1 MLKPYLEAGQVVGT
15 HGVRG
20 ELRVQPMGDGPAF
33 LTQFRTLYLDG
44 GRTLIRVRSVRA
56 HKNIALVSL
65 DGVNTIDDAE
75 RLRGRI
81 LFFDR
86 QDAQLPPGRHF
97 IVDLIGLQAVDA
109 DSGARYGVLTD
120 VLETGANDVY
130 EITDNGGVRHLMPA
144 VPSMVIAT
152 DIDGGEIRIRPIAG
166 IFDDAD

>member
-1 MLKPYLEAGQVVGT
+1 MQKPYLEAGQVVGT

-20 ELRVQPMGDGPAF
+20 ELRVQPMGDGPSF

-44 GRTLIRVRSVRA
+44 GRTPMRVRSVRA
-56 HKNIALVSL
+56 HKNIAIVSL

-81 LFFDR
+81 LFFAR
-86 QDAQLPPGRHF
+86 ADAQLPPGRYF
-97 IVDLIGLQAVDA
+97 IVDLIGLNVTDA
-109 DSGARYGVLTD
+109 DTGRRYGVLTD
-120 VLETGANDVY
+120 VLKTGANDVY
-130 EITDNGGVRHLMPA
+130 EVTDDAGTPHLMPA

-152 DIDGGEIRIRPIAG
+152 DIDGGTMRIRPIAG